1 MGGHSLIST
10 QARKQPVATK
20 LQQLTSQQDEIVA
33 LLDKRGVPLTDKGL
47 THRIEMLLDAKADV
61 EKDIEFELS
70 DYNKTIE
77 LLDEADIDAGT
88 LFARVG
94 SLLER
99 TEDFLTLEDADQSEA
114 IKLAH
119 GNILPLMVASV
130 LDRVRK
136 LAVPYKSLSEFQ
148 QGELINSISRSI
160 EVQFAA
166 AVRILAAG
174 DHPIVRAQLVDFTG
188 KGTELKIKLT
198 ATKTIDNLTSLAK
211 AGDQVLDI
219 VFIDQSAIND
229 GKTDMPQADVEQPA
243 LPLETAADR
252 RDAQLARDLPNESE
266 MLADEQPIVSG
277 DPDAADSFDTPTGW
291 GEVEGGTVDEDDVIP
306 LASDDDDEDL
316 DQSTTADDVDQ
327 SQENEVAR

>member
-20 LQQLTSQQDEIVA
+20 LQQLTGQQDEIIA
-33 LLDKRGVPLTDKGL
+33 LLDKRGVPPTDKGL
-47 THRIEMLLDAKADV
+47 AHRIEMVLDAKGDV
-61 EKDIEFELS
+61 EADLAFATA
-70 DYNKTIE
+70 DMNKTIE

-99 TEDFLTLEDADQSEA
+99 NEDFLTLEDANQDEA
-114 IKLAH
+114 IRLAH
-119 GNILPLMVASV
+119 GNILPLMVSSV
-130 LDRVRK
+130 LGRVKK

-148 QGELINSISRSI
+148 QGELINSITRSI

-229 GKTDMPQADVEQPA
+229 GKTAMPEADVEQPG
-243 LPLETAADR
+243 LPLETAADK
-252 RDAQLARDLPNESE
+252 RDAQLARELPNESE
-266 MLADEQPIVSG
+266 MLADEPPMSPVVWG
-277 DPDAADSFDTPTGW
+277 GLGGDLDPDD
-291 GEVEGGTVDEDDVIP
+291 IQP
-306 LASDDDDEDL
+306 LTSQDDDDDEDL
-316 DQSTTADDVDQ
+316 DQSNQADNVDQ